1 MGFGFTFKSKSIN
14 DNFLFHFN
22 FLFICYKIQLLIINS
37 NLSMPFK
44 FLSGMCHPTIEAPK
58 SLNNSQ
64 SKKEKKNLNLP
75 NNINCHH
82 CL

>member
-1 MGFGFTFKSKSIN
+1 
-14 DNFLFHFN
+14 
-22 FLFICYKIQLLIINS
+22 LLIINS

-44 FLSGMCHPTIEAPK
+44 FLPGMCHPTIEAPK

-64 SKKEKKNLNLP
+64 SKKEKKNLNLS

-82 CL
+82 CLWTSSSLKQTITNNI